1 MIKITD
7 IKSFVTAPGDLNL
20 VVVRVDTNQPGL
32 YGLGCATFTQRCN
45 AVVTTIEEY
54 VKPLI
59 VGRDATEIQELWN
72 LMYNNAY
79 WRNGP
84 VVNNAVGGVDMALWD
99 IKGKLANMPIYDL
112 IGGKCREGVTL
123 YRYANGNNREEIL
136 EKAQALWEKDFHHI
150 RLQYFPM
157 QGYSQ
162 TQRDWKPEGAKDGF
176 YQDPHAYINEIVG
189 LFEYVRKN
197 MGFAPELIHD
207 VHERIPA
214 VDAIRLAKE
223 LEPMKLYF
231 LEDLFAPD
239 QAEYYR
245 RVKNICTTPIA
256 HGELCTNP
264 LEWQT
269 LISERLI
276 DFIRIH
282 FSMIGGVTPAIK
294 LAHLCE
300 AFGIRTAWHG
310 PTDMNPVGHVAQMHL
325 GLASTNFGIQEWS
338 EFNEA
343 TYEIFS
349 GIPEIRKGYAY
360 VNDKPGF
367 GVDFNEK
374 VAKKYPHK
382 EQITMWTQFR
392 HTDGGL
398 FTP

>member
-1 MIKITD
+1 MITITD
-7 IKSFVTAPGDLNL
+7 VKTYITCPDGFNL

-32 YGLGCATFTQRCN
+32 YGLGCATYTQRCKS
-45 AVVTTIEEY
+45 VVTTIEEY
-54 VKPLI
+54 IKPLI

-72 LMYNNAY
+72 LMYHNGY

-99 IKGKLANMPIYDL
+99 IKGKLAGMPVYDL
-112 IGGKCREGVTL
+112 LGGKCREAVTL

-136 EKAQALWEKDFHHI
+136 DKAQELWETGFHHI

-157 QGYSQ
+157 QGYPPM
-162 TQRDWKPEGAKDGF
+162 QRDWKPEGAKEGF
-176 YQDPHAYINEIVG
+176 YQDPRAYMQEIVG
-189 LFEYVRKN
+189 LFEFVRDK
-197 MGFAPELIHD
+197 MGFQPELIHD

-214 VDAIRLAKE
+214 GDAIRLAKE

-245 RVKNICTTPIA
+245 QVKSVCTTPIA

-269 LISERLI
+269 LISQRLI

-294 LAHLCE
+294 LAHVSE
-300 AFGIRTAWHG
+300 AFGVRTAWHG
-310 PTDMNPVGHVAQMHL
+310 PTDMNPIGHAAQMHL
-325 GLASTNFGIQEWS
+325 GITSPNFGIQEWS
-338 EFNEA
+338 GFGPA
-343 TYEIFS
+343 VYEVFA
-349 GIPEIRKGYAY
+349 GIPEMRKGYAY
-360 VNDKPGF
+360 MNDKPGF
-367 GVDFNEK
+367 GIEFDETA
-374 VAKKYPHK
+374 AKKYPHK
-382 EQITMWTQFR
+382 EEVIKWTQYR
-392 HTDGGL
+392 HTDGAL
-398 FTP
+398 YTP